1 MRTIVRE
8 TLYALLY
15 AGACAGLVYCCG
27 SCFWRLG
34 DVASGKVLYGV
45 LVLFGAY
52 GAFLCG
58 QTSVEIVQGLRQ
70 VDELEPEDV
79 AEAVAAVAGQVA
91 LEVTGSALEESG
103 SP

>member
-8 TLYALLY
+8 TVYGLLY
-15 AGACAGLVYCCG
+15 GGACAGLVYCCG
-27 SCFWRLG
+27 SCLWRLG
-34 DVASGKVLYGV
+34 DVASGKMLYGL

-58 QTSVEIVQGLRQ
+58 QTSVEIFQGLRR
-70 VDELEPEDV
+70 VDEREPEDV
-79 AEAVAAVAGQVA
+79 AEAVAGQVA
-91 LEVTGSALEESG
+91 LEVTATALKDSG